1 MSNSK
6 NVLASDV
13 EIKGSIKFSQDLIID
28 GRIEGEV
35 TSDGNLV
42 IGENADIKGEVRT
55 KSVTVFGKVNGNITV
70 QDSCELKQNSELVGD
85 VQAGTLSIEG
95 GATFMGQSSV
105 GKGIS
110 SVKSAPAGGEVKKAS

>member
-6 NVLASDV
+6 NVLSSDV

-35 TSDGNLV
+35 ISDGNLV
-42 IGENADIKGEVRT
+42 IGENADIKGEVKT

-70 QDSCELKQNSELVGD
+70 QDACELKQNSELVGD
-85 VQAGTLSIEG
+85 VQAGTLAIEG

-110 SVKSAPAGGEVKKAS
+110 SVKSAPAGEVKKAS